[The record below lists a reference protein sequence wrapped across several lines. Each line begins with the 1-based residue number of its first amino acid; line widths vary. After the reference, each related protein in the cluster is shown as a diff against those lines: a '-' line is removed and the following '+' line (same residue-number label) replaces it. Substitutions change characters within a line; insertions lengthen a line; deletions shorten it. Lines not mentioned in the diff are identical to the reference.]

1 MWATHFSKS
10 KPNRKARLDIKLK
23 RVPIELVVTGFESLT
38 IPGHLLLNDMTL
50 KGFAIYTA
58 TRLTEDQEV
67 TVKVKEPRAFE
78 LKGSVIFCV
87 ENLSDSH
94 IVSEKVYT
102 QRTGVMLKFAS
113 EEDRSKYA
121 TLLNELQTHYMGIG
135 GGVPAAIVAAPE
147 ATPAAAAPTENVTPI
162 ATAAP
167 AEGGGETPPAAEGG
181 ALPQAA

>member
-50 KGFAIYTA
+50 KGFAIYTS
-58 TRLTEDQEV
+58 TRLTEDQEI
-67 TVKVKEPRAFE
+67 TVKVKEPRTFE

-87 ENLSDSH
+87 ENISDSH

-113 EEDRSKYA
+113 EEERAKYA
-121 TLLNELQTHYMGIG
+121 TLLNELQACYLGIG
-135 GGVPAAIVAAPE
+135 GEVPASVSAPAAPQ
-147 ATPAAAAPTENVTPI
+147 APAAEAPAPDNVTPI
-162 ATAAP
+162 AADP
-167 AEGGGETPPAAEGG
+167 ATDGG
-181 ALPQAA
+181 ALPQAASY